1 MANKKEMI
9 EETAGTLITPNQYFD
24 LLKGKRNVAERE
36 ELQYLLDNAI
46 KMMKRYLVTGQ
57 TSGAKKL
64 YNFIKLCERELQV
77 VDMGYNTYVTR
88 EILDHYINK
97 VSKKAVCILE
107 LEEYERDL
115 PDHVID
121 KLIPLKASNV
131 FDAYFVVFTDYTGK
145 VRKKIAKEEREK
157 DPILFGALMIG
168 NQISTRLYYID
179 SWVDEFCDLTLDKLI
194 AELKSD
200 KNYGKDFAVT
210 GKINEQFENEQ
221 ALMTAYDQYS
231 KRLIHTEPDTLT
243 QLEESISAKY
253 NVVVESDSV
262 EEVD

>member
-1 MANKKEMI
+1 MSTKKETN
-9 EETAGTLITPNQYFD
+9 EQTTGKLITPNQYFD
-24 LLKGKRNVAERE
+24 LLKGKRNVAVRE

-57 TSGAKKL
+57 TSGARKL
-64 YNFIKLCERELQV
+64 YNFIRLCERELQV

-88 EILDHYINK
+88 EVLDHYINK

-115 PDHVID
+115 PDAVID
-121 KLIPLKASNV
+121 KLIPLKENNV

-157 DPILFGALMIG
+157 DPILFGALLIG
-168 NQISTRLYYID
+168 NQISTRMYYID

-194 AELKSD
+194 AEFKSD
-200 KNYGKDFAVT
+200 KDYGKDFAAT
-210 GKINEQFENEQ
+210 GSIYEQFKDEH
-221 ALMTAYDQYS
+221 ALLSAYDAYS
-231 KRLIHTEPDTLT
+231 KRVDSNTQDVLTEI
-243 QLEESISAKY
+243 EENISVK
-253 NVVVESDSV
+253 NGIIVDSDSI
-262 EEVD
+262 EEVN